1 MDIEK
6 KLADLESKID
16 NVYIA
21 VEKIRKYIWWTMVIT
36 VAVIIIPLIAMIFVI
51 PSFINSLNNIGGL
64 GL

>member
-16 NVYIA
+16 NIYTT
-21 VEKIRKYIWWTMVIT
+21 VEKTRKYIWWTMIIT
-36 VAVIIIPLIAMIFVI
+36 VAVIILPIIAMLFVI
-51 PSFINSLNNIGGL
+51 PSFINSLNSVGSL